1 MRRPMR
7 WRTLPSRRQTPPQM
21 DCGTGT
27 TNRVSFRIAK
37 LCQSVYALGEGG
49 ELVQYYTYR
58 CPHCHAVVGRENSWT
73 KGSEGCPLRTCPNCG
88 KTYIDTNC
96 EEPALRPYKPFG
108 LVACAVTAIVGAC
121 AAALALM
128 LLIFAVGYFSGWYGI
143 AFVHVWVSA
152 ALGGAYGV
160 FSFLFRKKYLDE
172 ENAQKWKAWQES
184 DARLQN
190 PEYARILKNTGFRV
204 PAKYLDA

>member
-1 MRRPMR
+1 
-7 WRTLPSRRQTPPQM
+7 
-21 DCGTGT
+21 
-27 TNRVSFRIAK
+27 
-37 LCQSVYALGEGG
+37 
-49 ELVQYYTYR
+49 
-58 CPHCHAVVGRENSWT
+58 
-73 KGSEGCPLRTCPNCG
+73 
-88 KTYIDTNC
+88 
-96 EEPALRPYKPFG
+96 
-108 LVACAVTAIVGAC
+108 
-121 AAALALM
+121 M